1 MPPGS
6 ARSAYVF
13 LTGVVLIVAMGL
25 FEGLRPIVGTGA
37 KAAPLGMTQ
46 VIEIVMFSVAL
57 VILLLGRIQ
66 PALVL
71 RQPLLSAGLVAAIA
85 LFGIA

>member
-1 MPPGS
+1 
-6 ARSAYVF
+6 
-13 LTGVVLIVAMGL
+13 
-25 FEGLRPIVGTGA
+25 
-37 KAAPLGMTQ
+37 MTQ